1 MEIWKDIPFYEGI
14 YEASTLGFVRSKEG
28 KTTSSAKFKKRV
40 WKQRVLKMSTRKRN
54 KNGKIDYM
62 VTLWK
67 DNKPRK
73 YLVARLIAATFCGNC
88 LNSELTVNH
97 IDGNPLNNC
106 SNNLEWITREEN
118 IRYGFKTGQYANSCK
133 KVKILSETGKSHSF
147 ASMAETDRFLNQYK
161 GYTSRAVNEKIST
174 LISKSG
180 EIYYLNAREF

>member
-1 MEIWKDIPFYEGI
+1 MEIWKDIPSYEGI

-28 KTTSSAKFKKRV
+28 KITSSAKFKKRV
-40 WKQRVLKMSTRKRN
+40 WKQRVLKMYTKKRHR
-54 KNGKIDYM
+54 NGKNEYM

-106 SNNLEWITREEN
+106 PNNLEWITREDN
-118 IRYGFKTGQYANSCK
+118 IRYGFKTGQYTNSCK
-133 KVKILSETGKSHSF
+133 KVVLISKTGKSHSF

-180 EIYYLNAREF
+180 EIYYLNDREL